1 MNSNSIVLQEEL
13 LMWKGL
19 YKLTSRKLFT
29 LKLMQVCVHL
39 HTYNIMYLLIIIL
52 TDTCLYRLD
61 KDKVVVSE
69 LFELLDSVRDQ
80 IGIVDWGIKMTT
92 LEDGMTTFSV
102 VINFDCSFF
111 SISQYCEELWEQHY
125 F

>member
-1 MNSNSIVLQEEL
+1 
-13 LMWKGL
+13 
-19 YKLTSRKLFT
+19 
-29 LKLMQVCVHL
+29 
-39 HTYNIMYLLIIIL
+39 MYLLIIIL

-102 VINFDCSFF
+102 VINFDCSFC

-125 F
+125 FWRDKWLMSCLASVSTFYIKLIMQMQHSFVLLN